1 MRDLEL
7 NFLFNFDGHKG
18 KGSRANGKSPM
29 NSRTSS
35 TTKIL
40 PRYGTAR
47 RTLFRFFP
55 HHCIE
60 LKLWP
65 LSVPYWLNHVNQ
77 SKQVPADLLAT
88 AVGRAGASSRRVR
101 LITPV

>member
-47 RTLFRFFP
+47 RTLYRFFP
-55 HHCIE
+55 HHGIGF
-60 LKLWP
+60 K
-65 LSVPYWLNHVNQ
+65 SVSYCLNRINR
-77 SKQVPADLLAT
+77 SKQVPANGS
-88 AVGRAGASSRRVR
+88 GRAGANSRRVS
-101 LITPV
+101 LITPI